1 MPIYKA
7 PLEDIRFILNDVVDT
22 TALPEMQSARSS
34 AVLDRAAEFCEKTLF
49 QLNASGD
56 VEGCRF
62 ENGKIFTPSGFP
74 AAYEEFRQGGW
85 SGMSCPKECGGQ
97 GLPLLL
103 EFVVAELISSANMSF
118 SLYPM
123 LSHAAYKTIEK
134 HASDVLKQTY
144 LPKLVDGSWT
154 GTMCMTE
161 PQAGSD
167 LGLIEATAEPQPD
180 GSCKISGEKIFITA
194 GDHDLCDNII
204 HLVLARLPGAL
215 PGVRGIS
222 LFLVPK
228 IFPETGKRN
237 SVICDRLDDTMGIR
251 ASAVCSL
258 KFDGATGWLMGEPG
272 RGVRAMFTMVNE
284 TRMMV
289 GLQGLG
295 IAEVAYQ
302 NAAAYAKQRLQMRS
316 ITGTKKPGS
325 PADPIIVH
333 PDIRQKLLTMK
344 SLVEGTRALALW
356 VGRDFDIS
364 IRGTDPKKKAFA
376 ADFVALMIP
385 IIKAFGTD
393 MGFDAANAALQIF
406 GGHGYIR
413 DNGIEQLVRDV
424 RIAQI
429 YEGTNGIQA
438 LDLVMRKMTE
448 DYGRL
453 LRTFFHPVTRFLAEE
468 KDNKALAEFRAVFLS
483 AFNKLQMAS
492 LYINTR
498 MPSNTDEAGTG
509 AADYLRI
516 FAYVAIG
523 FMWLK
528 MSKAAAAKLAQGG
541 PGTDFYEAKLKTAD
555 FYFSRILPQVHGHY
569 RALIT
574 GAKPIMDFPA
584 EAF

>member
-1 MPIYKA
+1 MPTYKA
-7 PLEDIRFILNDVVDT
+7 PLEDIRFILSDVVDT
-22 TALPEMQSARSS
+22 SSLPGMTEAATSP
-34 AVLDRAAEFCEKTLF
+34 VLNRAAEFCEKVLF
-49 QLNASGD
+49 PLNASGD
-56 VEGCRF
+56 IEGCHF
-62 ENGKIFTPSGFP
+62 ESGRITAPKGFVE
-74 AAYEEFRQGGW
+74 AYREFREGGW
-85 SGMSCPKECGGQ
+85 SGMSCAKECGGQ
-97 GLPLLL
+97 GFPLLL
-103 EFVVAELISSANMSF
+103 EFVVGEMIGSANMAF

-134 HASDVLKQTY
+134 YADENLKRAY

-167 LGLIEATAEPQPD
+167 LGLIEAKAEPQPD
-180 GSCKISGEKIFITA
+180 GSYKITGEKIFITA
-194 GDHDLCDNII
+194 GEHDLCDNIV
-204 HLVLARLPGAL
+204 HLVLARLPNAL

-228 IFPETGKRN
+228 IFPESGARN
-237 SVICDRLDDTMGIR
+237 SVICEKLEDTMGIR

-258 KFDGATGWLMGEPG
+258 KFDGATGWLIGEPG

-289 GLQGLG
+289 GLQGIG
-295 IAEVAYQ
+295 MAEVAYQ
-302 NAAAYAKQRLQMRS
+302 NAAAYAKKRHQMRA
-316 ITGTKKPGS
+316 ITGTKKPGA

-333 PDIRQKLLTMK
+333 PDVRQKLLTMK
-344 SLVEGTRALALW
+344 SLVEGCRALAIW
-356 VGRDFDIS
+356 VGREFDVS
-364 IRGTDPKKKAFA
+364 IRGADPKKKAA
-376 ADFVALMIP
+376 ATDFVALMIP

-406 GGHGYIR
+406 GGHGYMR
-413 DNGIEQLVRDV
+413 DNGIEQFVRDV
-424 RIAQI
+424 RVAQI

-453 LRTFFHPVTRFLAEE
+453 LRTFFHPVARFLAEE
-468 KDNKALAEFRAVFLS
+468 KDNKSLAGFRAAFLS

-498 MPSNTDEAGTG
+498 MPANTDEAGTG

-523 FMWLK
+523 FLWLK
-528 MSKAAAAKLAQGG
+528 MAKAAASKIAQGG
-541 PGTDFYEAKLKTAD
+541 ERAAFYEAKLKTAD